1 MFIQLSKAEE
11 RENGEIYFK
20 RIFVNTDKIIDFF
33 EDTFTDSFGK
43 DYTFTTVE
51 FDDSNSSWIRVKETI
66 EEIGILIGVKLI
78 I

>member
-20 RIFVNTDKIIDFF
+20 RIFVNTDKITDFS
-33 EDTFTDSFGK
+33 EDIFTDSFDK
-43 DYTFTTVE
+43 EYTFTTARFE
-51 FDDSNSSWIRVKETI
+51 DSSWIRVKETM
-66 EEIGILIGVKLI
+66 EEIGVLIGIRLI

>member
-20 RIFVNTDKIIDFF
+20 QMFINTDKILDFV
-33 EDTFTDSFGK
+33 EDIFTDSFDK
-43 DYTFTTVE
+43 NYTFTTVH
-51 FDDSNSSWIRVKETI
+51 FDDSSWIRVKETM
-66 EEIGILIGVKLI
+66 EEIGILIGIKLI